1 MHILL
6 ELKKINFLIYLGLN
20 FFKKFHTQINVSQ

>member
-6 ELKKINFLIYLGLN
+6 ELKKINFLIYLGSN
-20 FFKKFHTQINVSQ
+20 FFEKLHTQINVG